1 MAAVPSRY
9 SASRGGKTKE
19 QAHVASEARK
29 LNPDGY
35 IHARDAEEYQRLRD
49 QALVWQSATEQ
60 VLDRIGL
67 TPGMSALDVGSGPG
81 AVMRLM
87 ADRVGPEGSVT
98 GIEIDAK
105 LGAQALADLRAQGG
119 AKFSQVDANVLELE
133 TVPGAP
139 FDLVYCRLF
148 LMHMQDPVAV
158 LEKMQSWTK
167 PGGVVAAQ
175 EFDFGSIAVEPL
187 CPAMGEFNRLFE
199 SVFRAHGRNL
209 RAGRQ
214 LPMQFEAAG
223 IGLPPGTSAE
233 AKFLPLKDIAPML
246 IGVYQGLFAA
256 GAELGIVDSARA
268 EAFKA
273 DMAEAAEDGRYYCLT
288 PILIGAWKRL

>member
-1 MAAVPSRY
+1 
-9 SASRGGKTKE
+9 
-19 QAHVASEARK
+19 VASEARK

-35 IHARDAEEYQRLRD
+35 IHARDAEEYQRLRN
-49 QALVWQSATEQ
+49 QALMWQRATEE

-67 TPGMSALDVGSGPG
+67 APGMSVLDVGSGPG

-105 LGAQALADLRAQGG
+105 LGAHALTDLHAQGG
-119 AKFSQVDANVLELE
+119 AKFTQIDANVLELE

-148 LMHMQDPVAV
+148 LMHMQDPVVV

-223 IGLPPGTSAE
+223 IGLPDGTSAE
-233 AKFLPLKDIAPML
+233 AKFLRLKDIAPML

-256 GAELGIVDSARA
+256 GAELGIVDSVRA
-268 EAFKA
+268 EAFKQ
-273 DMAEAAEDGRYYCLT
+273 DMGEAAEDGRYYCLT

>member
-1 MAAVPSRY
+1 
-9 SASRGGKTKE
+9 
-19 QAHVASEARK
+19 VASEARK

-35 IHARDAEEYQRLRD
+35 VHARDADEYQRLRD
-49 QALVWQSATEQ
+49 QALMWQRATEE

-67 TPGMSALDVGSGPG
+67 VPGMSVLDVGSGPA

-87 ADRVGPEGSVT
+87 GNRVGPEGSVT
-98 GIEIDAK
+98 GIEIDGK

-119 AKFSQVDANVLELE
+119 AKFSQIDANVLELE
-133 TVPGAP
+133 TVPGGP

-158 LEKMQSWTK
+158 LDKMQSWTK

-175 EFDFGSIAVEPL
+175 EFDFGAIAVEPP

-199 SVFRAHGRNL
+199 GVFRAHGRNL

-223 IGLPPGTSAE
+223 IGLPDGTSAE

-256 GAELGIVDSARA
+256 GAELGIADSARA

-273 DMAEAAEDGRYYCLT
+273 DMTEAGEDGRFYCLT
-288 PILIGAWKRL
+288 PILIGAWKRLA

>member
-1 MAAVPSRY
+1 M
-9 SASRGGKTKE
+9 
-19 QAHVASEARK
+19 ASEARK

-49 QALVWQSATEQ
+49 QALMWQRATEE

-67 TPGMSALDVGSGPG
+67 ALGMSVLDVGSGPG
-81 AVMRLM
+81 AVMRLI

-105 LGAQALADLRAQGG
+105 LGAQALSDLRARGG
-119 AKFSQVDANVLELE
+119 AKFSQIDANVLELE
-133 TVPGAP
+133 TVPGGP

-148 LMHMQDPVAV
+148 LMHMQEPVAV
-158 LEKMQSWTK
+158 LEKMASWTK

-223 IGLPPGTSAE
+223 IGLPDGTSAE

-256 GAELGIVDSARA
+256 GAELGIVDSVRA
-268 EAFKA
+268 EAFKQ